1 MLPQA
6 SYWRHFDRNGNVAN
20 CLIGG
25 CKKPAVSIA
34 KQQSQG
40 EAENRQYRVGENL
53 KAINL
58 FRNNI
63 PFYLWGRGCGVG
75 VQTKCRLYKIFNQ
88 NSTSIK
94 KINFLSTIYNWLISI
109 KFGFIGNKMCFYT
122 QSIKSTPMKAN
133 KISNI

>member
-6 SYWRHFDRNGNVAN
+6 SYWKYFDRNGNVAN

-53 KAINL
+53 KAIKL

-63 PFYLWGRGCGVG
+63 PFYLWGRGCGV
-75 VQTKCRLYKIFNQ
+75 K
-88 NSTSIK
+88 K
-94 KINFLSTIYNWLISI
+94 KIERRWCIAYGAIRWFISSGYI
-109 KFGFIGNKMCFYT
+109 WEGYK
-122 QSIKSTPMKAN
+122 KSKKKVDLHPILDWGCSLHDILKVHLFF
-133 KISNI
+133 